1 MHIFLLELRHWLA
14 RVDFVAKSGYL
25 CLALAYLLM
34 IFIGFGPFMT
44 ITDPN
49 LAGSPVT
56 LTGFDF
62 LYENPAGNFV
72 ALAALGLTGT
82 ILIFL
87 IAAVTIFLPAGKG
100 DRLYWLLLVL
110 GGLMLLAYGV
120 AYNYY
125 LFSFALGEFSK
136 GVSFRIGWAGILY
149 DCLMYLSW
157 IPFIIL
163 RNHYLGG
170 RSTQPIFGTNL
181 DEDQGRKD

>member
-1 MHIFLLELRHWLA
+1 MA
-14 RVDFVAKSGYL
+14 
-25 CLALAYLLM
+25 
-34 IFIGFGPFMT
+34 
-44 ITDPN
+44 
-49 LAGSPVT
+49 SPI
-56 LTGFDF
+56 
-62 LYENPAGNFV
+62 
-72 ALAALGLTGT
+72 LAASIRRRPGT
-82 ILIFL
+82 ASAPGFLPRPFGITQVLNPIRRISARRFARSSSAILIFL